1 MLCYFFVI
9 QLVAVLC
16 HGQGV
21 TNQTIRAFFI
31 VGRALKIT
39 ESCSP
44 MYIKWLRDVIIESGC
59 SDTMYSEAI
68 SEQTILSEEHESA
81 AVRLSSVNMVVYRSA
96 LIVIG
101 FLKCRKFNNFL
112 WRRKRLNEEVV
123 GGKRVY
129 LQVAIMF
136 DSKAEYED
144 KGNTQEGPAVCD
156 YRGGICD
163 DCLCLC
169 ASGAAG

>member
-31 VGRALKIT
+31 VSWALKIT

-144 KGNTQEGPAVCD
+144 K
-156 YRGGICD
+156 
-163 DCLCLC
+163 
-169 ASGAAG
+169 